1 MKRWMLNTSL
11 TKMYIILSWPHWPR
25 YYYSTF
31 VSNHFHS
38 VKSLLFSSARSH
50 DFDGML
56 GTGLPVSMYTTKT
69 PIDIWRF
76 NVPQLKEF
84 LTFSVKD
91 RYQLN
96 YFICI
101 KDFNAQPI
109 ISLELNLF
117 FSFIYC
123 RQHHQRKTICFYI
136 FLFSETVGYRTPVF
150 IQPFSWCLH
159 ITITYHLPHLRLW
172 YVDVVTVI
180 A

>member
-1 MKRWMLNTSL
+1 VCSLYSLFLEPVCITFIGLENFYDCKLNT
-11 TKMYIILSWPHWPR
+11 
-25 YYYSTF
+25 TF
-31 VSNHFHS
+31 
-38 VKSLLFSSARSH
+38 LAWC
-50 DFDGML
+50 ML
-56 GTGLPVSMYTTKT
+56 
-69 PIDIWRF
+69 
-76 NVPQLKEF
+76 PQLKEF

-159 ITITYHLPHLRLW
+159 ITITYHLPHLRL
-172 YVDVVTVI
+172 
-180 A
+180 